1 MADYNAD
8 NYKGQYV
15 DKPSSKFP
23 KGENAGR
30 KRLLLDHYTTN
41 AIDGALTG
49 GGVDRV
55 LGPKIPA
62 SSIVTDAKI
71 YIDGTLGIGGIFDL
85 GFLANGV
92 DATDVDAF
100 VTGADGGGQAALKR
114 ADASNVGVFKRFS
127 VETQLVLSCFETT
140 ANAGV
145 TITFEIEYV
154 ND

>member
-1 MADYNAD
+1 MADFNAD

-41 AIDGALTG
+41 AVDGVLTG
-49 GGVDRV
+49 GADRV

-71 YIDGTLGIGGIFDL
+71 YIDGTLGAGGIFDL
-85 GFLANGV
+85 GYLANSV
-92 DATDVDAF
+92 DAADADAF
-100 VTGADGGGQAALKR
+100 VTGADGGGQAALQR
-114 ADASNVGVFKRFS
+114 ADATNAGLFKRFS
-127 VETQLVLSCFETT
+127 EETQVVLSCTETT
-140 ANAGV
+140 VNAGV